1 MKKRLIG
8 IFLLFILST
17 QLFPVDGIRFWSNIF
32 HSNDQIT
39 SVNNILFYV
48 EEEVDH
54 VHFKLKNIESK
65 HSLYFENQV
74 GFLSNKAQHLIVSH
88 MGKAIDRNVPI
99 LIPPPNATL

>member
-8 IFLLFILST
+8 ILLLFILST
-17 QLFPVDGIRFWSNIF
+17 QVFPVDGLRFWSNIF
-32 HSNDQIT
+32 HTNDQIAST
-39 SVNNILFYV
+39 NNILFCE

-74 GFLSNKAQHLIVSH
+74 GFLSNKAEHLIVSH
-88 MGKAIDRNVPI
+88 MGKAIDRNFPI
-99 LIPPPNATL
+99 LIPPPNETL